1 MEKEKYEWGEGVYT
15 LLSWFKKDKVKSARV
30 LVAGCGALGNEVVKN
45 LALFGVG
52 HIYVV
57 DFDQI
62 ELSNLTRSVL
72 FREEDAYN
80 HSYKADIVAKRARE
94 INPQIEVTPIV
105 GNLFS
110 EVGFGIYRSV
120 DVIIGC
126 LDSRIARYQLNRL
139 ALRAG
144 KSWIDGS
151 IENLTGVVKVYA
163 PGISCYECSLSRDE
177 FNHIMLRTGCADVV
191 RSQTSK
197 GRVATTPISA
207 SIVGALQ
214 VQEAMKIIHMDTTGE
229 EDHDDATPTP
239 FKTLQGKM
247 LRYEGM
253 TNAMNIY
260 KISSWKKIC
269 PAHEQWTD
277 IIPCDSLSAT
287 MTVRE
292 TIKKLKEILKVD
304 EVEIN
309 MCNNKFIDVIATDH
323 PQKEFEVMIPESLLD
338 HYIKKNKELRQLS
351 YRTLIHKHFFENI
364 DDRFPYQDMTLM
376 QIGIP
381 RFDVL
386 QVSTEKGISYV
397 ELSADSY

>member
-1 MEKEKYEWGEGVYT
+1 MEKEKYEWGEGVFT
-15 LLSWFKKDKVKSARV
+15 LLSWFKKERVKNARV

-57 DFDQI
+57 DFDKI

-80 HSYKADIVAKRARE
+80 HAYKAEIVAKRASE
-94 INPQIEVTPIV
+94 INPQIEVVPIV

-110 EVGFGIYRSV
+110 DVGFGLYRSV
-120 DVIIGC
+120 DVVIGC

-139 ALRAG
+139 CMRAG

-151 IENLTGVVKVYA
+151 IENLTGAVKVYV
-163 PGISCYECSLSRDE
+163 PGVNCYECGLSRDE

-191 RSQTSK
+191 RSQTAK

-214 VQEAMKIIHMDTTGE
+214 VQEAMKIIHIENPDEG
-229 EDHDDATPTP
+229 DDKREVTP
-239 FKTLQGKM
+239 FKTLQGRM

-260 KISSWKKIC
+260 KISSWKNTC
-269 PAHEQWTD
+269 AAHEQWTGV
-277 IIPCDSLSAT
+277 IAAEELSAS
-287 MTVRE
+287 MTVE
-292 TIKKLKEILKVD
+292 NVLEALKKMLNVEN
-304 EVEIN
+304 VEIN
-309 MCNNKFIDVIATDH
+309 MCNNKFIDVIATDY
-323 PQKEFEVMIPESLLD
+323 PQKEFEVMIPESKLD
-338 HYIKKNKELRQLS
+338 NYIKKNKELRQLS
-351 YRTLIHKHFFENI
+351 YRTLIHKHFYENI
-364 DDRFPYQDMTLM
+364 DCSFPYPLRMESPMWNSRL
-376 QIGIP
+376 IVIKAVVKNHAL
-381 RFDVL
+381 F
-386 QVSTEKGISYV
+386 STT
-397 ELSADSY
+397 

>member
-1 MEKEKYEWGEGVYT
+1 MEKEKYEWGEGVFT
-15 LLSWFKKDKVKSARV
+15 LLSWFKKDRVKNARV

-57 DFDQI
+57 DFDKI

-80 HSYKADIVAKRARE
+80 HAYKAEIVAKRASE
-94 INPQIEVTPIV
+94 INPQIEVVPIV

-110 EVGFGIYRSV
+110 DVGFGLYRSV
-120 DVIIGC
+120 DVVIGC

-139 ALRAG
+139 CMRAG

-151 IENLTGVVKVYA
+151 IENLTGAVKVYV
-163 PGISCYECSLSRDE
+163 PGVNCYECSLSRDE

-191 RSQTSK
+191 RSQTAK

-214 VQEAMKIIHMDTTGE
+214 VQEAMKIIHLQNPE
-229 EDHDDATPTP
+229 EDEDKEATP
-239 FKTLQGKM
+239 FKTLQGRM

-253 TNAMNIY
+253 TNTMNIY
-260 KISSWKKIC
+260 KISSWKNTC
-269 PAHEQWTD
+269 AAHEQWTD
-277 IIPCDSLSAT
+277 VIAAEELSASQ
-287 MTVRE
+287 TVE
-292 TIKKLKEILKVD
+292 HVLAALKKILNV
-304 EVEIN
+304 ENVEIN
-309 MCNNKFIDVIATDH
+309 MCNNKFIDVIATDY
-323 PQKEFEVMIPESLLD
+323 PQKEFEVMLPESKLD
-338 HYIKKNKELRQLS
+338 NYIKKDKELRQLS
-351 YRTLIHKHFFENI
+351 YRTLIHKHFYENI
-364 DDRFPYQDMTLM
+364 DNSFPYQSMTLQ

-381 RFDVL
+381 AYDVL
-386 QVSTEKGISYV
+386 QVSTEKGVFFV
-397 ELSADSY
+397 ELSADRY